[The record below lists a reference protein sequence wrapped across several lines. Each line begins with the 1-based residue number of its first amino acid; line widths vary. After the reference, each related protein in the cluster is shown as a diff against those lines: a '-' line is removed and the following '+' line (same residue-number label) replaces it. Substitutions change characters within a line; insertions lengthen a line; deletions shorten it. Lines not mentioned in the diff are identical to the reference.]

1 MGKESLGEFE
11 LLVLLAVVR
20 LGEEEA
26 YSLAIADE
34 IRERTARPVRRS
46 AVHTTIRRLEKKGLV
61 STRLGDPRA
70 ERGGKARRHVRI
82 EPSGAAAIHE
92 TRTAFERMWGNLD
105 TTMEAG

>member
-34 IRERTARPVRRS
+34 IRERTERTVRRS
-46 AVHTTIRRLEKKGLV
+46 AVHTTLKRLEAKGLV
-61 STRLGDPRA
+61 STHLGEPRS

-82 EPSGAAAIHE
+82 ESAGAAAIHE
-92 TRTAFERMWGNLD
+92 ARTTFERMWVDLD
-105 TTMEAG
+105 TSVETV